1 VQNRLED
8 LGALISFL
16 KVPHLDQKAG
26 FQKHIIAPLLLGKED
41 STRNLRILLNAMCL
55 RRNISL
61 VQGPKARYQTQTV
74 VLSPTERMMYNEIL
88 QSSLEEINNTISSR
102 SYSKAYSSIPRAI
115 LCTRMLCDHGTH
127 RKTTSK
133 SRLATPAMDNEDTL
147 ATLLEG
153 DEGMTKIP
161 SSKLASP

>member
-16 KVPHLDQKAG
+16 KVPHLDQKAD
-26 FQKHIIAPLLLGKED
+26 FQRHIIAPLLSGKED
-41 STRNLRILLNAMCL
+41 STHNLCILLNAMCL

-61 VQGPKARYQTQTV
+61 LRGPKARYQTQTV
-74 VLSPTERMMYNEIL
+74 VLSPYERMIYNEIL
-88 QSSLEEINNTISSR
+88 QSSLEEIDNAISSR
-102 SYSKAYSSIPRAI
+102 SSGKTYSSILRAI
-115 LCTRMLCDHGTH
+115 LRTRMLCDHGTH
-127 RKTTSK
+127 RETTSK
-133 SRLATPAMDNEDTL
+133 SQLATPAMDNEDTL

-161 SSKLASP
+161 SSKLANP